1 MGVKAEAIIDAVD
14 AALRKANVERAE
26 VRLLASA
33 DIKMSEKGLLEA
45 ANILGIPIRFVKSE
59 EIRSSRRIFSRSDFV
74 KEKVNL
80 PAVAE
85 PAALLAGRRTRLILP
100 KMTSGAVTIALAR

>member
-1 MGVKAEAIIDAVD
+1 MARNA
-14 AALRKANVERAE
+14 

-33 DIKMSEKGLLEA
+33 DIKKDEEGLIEA
-45 ANILGIPIRFVKSE
+45 ARLLGIPLRFIGSE
-59 EIRSSRRIFSRSDFV
+59 EIRASKKKFARSEFV
-74 KEKVNL
+74 EKVVKL

-100 KMTSGAVTIALAR
+100 RMTSGPVTVAIARESFSLSE